1 MDGTPFT
8 FSVWSD
14 CRPTPGDTDYARR
27 FSELIDE
34 AKLADQLGFRGFWTS
49 EIHGV
54 EDGYLGAQLP
64 TLAAIATVTS
74 RIRLVTSV
82 LVLPFYKPRQ
92 VVEASVVVDLL
103 SQGRLEL
110 GVAVGAYQ
118 REFELFGVDMRRRGR
133 LLEQGVEMLRRGL
146 DQGQMPDGP
155 DGASVPVTPRAVQTH
170 VPILIGGL
178 ARPAI
183 RRAVKFGDGT
193 ISYDF
198 ERPEENI
205 PAYWEDT
212 LRPELEAG
220 GRGLDDFRFH
230 ASLALWVSDDPERD
244 WHELYLPAFTY
255 QQSRYAEW
263 YGGGDLGAGVPAT
276 DVPPRMEDHLVGTP
290 EEIAERLVATWR
302 RAPWHDLGFFFR
314 LPGIPHERG
323 LEQLELVQ
331 TRLLPALV
339 AAASS

>member
-1 MDGTPFT
+1 MSGAPFT
-8 FSVWSD
+8 FSAWSD
-14 CRPTPGDTDYARR
+14 ARPAPGDTDYARR
-27 FSELIDE
+27 LAELIDE
-34 AKLADQLGFRGFWTS
+34 AKLADQLGFHGFWTS

-54 EDGYLGAQLP
+54 GDGYLGAQLP
-64 TLAAIATVTS
+64 ALAAIATVTS
-74 RIRLVTSV
+74 RVRLVTAV

-92 VVEASVVVDLL
+92 VVEASVIVDLL

-133 LLEQGVEMLRRGL
+133 LLEHGVAMLRHGL
-146 DQGQMPDGP
+146 GEGQIPDGP
-155 DGASVPVTPRAVQTH
+155 DGAQVPVTPRPVQAR

-183 RRAVKFGDGT
+183 RRAVRLGDGT

-205 PAYWEDT
+205 PAYWEET

-230 ASLALWVSDDPERD
+230 ASLPLWVSDDPERD

-255 QQSRYAEW
+255 QQARYAEW
-263 YGGGDLGAGVPAT
+263 YGAGEVDAGMPSTDEPAS
-276 DVPPRMEDHLVGTP
+276 MQDHLVGTP
-290 EEIAERLVATWR
+290 EDIAQRLVATWR

-331 TRLLPALV
+331 KRLLPAISAAV
-339 AAASS
+339 AG